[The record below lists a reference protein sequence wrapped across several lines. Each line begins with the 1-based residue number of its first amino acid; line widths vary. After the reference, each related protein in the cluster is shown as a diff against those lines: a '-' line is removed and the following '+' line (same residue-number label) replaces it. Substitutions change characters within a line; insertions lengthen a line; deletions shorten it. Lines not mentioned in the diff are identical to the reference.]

1 MEMETDGELD
11 SEGQA
16 GVSWVV
22 QGATAN
28 ISKCKSP
35 DPNRI
40 GEQIREQHYR
50 GECQY
55 KNWKRM

>member
-1 MEMETDGELD
+1 METDGELD

-16 GVSWVV
+16 GVSWAV

-28 ISKCKSP
+28 ILRSKSP
-35 DPNRI
+35 VPNRI
-40 GEQIREQHYR
+40 GEQIKEQPYHR
-50 GECQY
+50 ECQY